1 MKLGEDTLRISTI
14 YEGRIFRVEQ
24 AIVSL
29 PDGNQ
34 AYRDVVKHPGAVA
47 VLAWPSPDSIIL
59 VRQFRYATGEE
70 LWEIPAGKLEPGE
83 DPASCAA
90 RELSEEAGFRP
101 QLLKH
106 IYSFYTS
113 PGFSSELL
121 YLYEAKNL
129 ISSPSCTDD
138 DEFLEVTAIPLQ
150 EAMCWLSQ
158 KRIKDAKTI
167 IALLWACQQQMA

>member
-1 MKLGEDTLRISTI
+1 MELDEDTLQVNTI
-14 YEGRIFRVEQ
+14 YEGCIFRVEQ
-24 AIVSL
+24 ALVRL
-29 PDGNQ
+29 PDGNR
-34 AYRDVVKHPGAVA
+34 ACRDVVKHPGAVA
-47 VLAWPSPDSIIL
+47 ILAWPSSNTVVL

-83 DPASCAA
+83 NPEACAV
-90 RELSEEAGFRP
+90 RELSEETGFRP

-129 ISSPSCTDD
+129 ILSPSSTDD
-138 DEFLEVTAIPLQ
+138 DEFLTTTTISLQ
-150 EAMCWLSQ
+150 EAIHWLSQ
-158 KRIKDAKTI
+158 ERIRDAKTI
-167 IALLWACQQQMA
+167 VALLWARQQQMA

>member
-1 MKLGEDTLRISTI
+1 MELDEDTLQVNTI

-24 AIVSL
+24 ALVRL
-29 PDGNQ
+29 PDGNR

-47 VLAWPSPDSIIL
+47 ILAWPSSDTIVL
-59 VRQFRYATGEE
+59 VKQFRYATGEE

-83 DPASCAA
+83 DPAACAA

-106 IYSFYTS
+106 VYSFYTS

-129 ISSPSCTDD
+129 IWSPGSTDD
-138 DEFLEVTAIPLQ
+138 DEFLTTSTITIQ
-150 EAMCWLSQ
+150 EALRWLNQ
-158 KRIKDAKTI
+158 KRIRDAKTI
-167 IALLWACQQQMA
+167 IALLWAQQQQMA